1 MPFKVCRSYSCFF
14 YNGSAEKHKQQKNK
28 GDLPMR
34 QFIFLVV
41 LIFLAGCNPSTAPQ
55 WSDKPLSAGEEKALA
70 AVAEVYQQNKIRI
83 LDEWGTERQVV
94 GAQMAVVP
102 CKCDMH
108 EGHEEHA
115 THPDGHLVT
124 LVTRALIEPKKEY
137 NQPTVNMGDNLY
149 FYKIIYIATVNDK
162 TLTMR
167 KTVAREDADERKDEP
182 VEPALLQSISAAAG
196 TLQESTVLLP

>member
-1 MPFKVCRSYSCFF
+1 
-14 YNGSAEKHKQQKNK
+14 
-28 GDLPMR
+28 MR
-34 QFIFLVV
+34 HFIVLVV
-41 LIFLAGCNPSTAPQ
+41 LVLLAGCSPSTAPQ

-70 AVAEVYQQNKIRI
+70 AAAKVYQQNKIRI

-124 LVTRALIEPKKEY
+124 LVTRAQIEPKKEY
-137 NQPTVNMGDNLY
+137 TQPTVTIGENLY
-149 FYKIIYIATVNDK
+149 FYKTIYIATVDDK
-162 TLTMR
+162 TLTMQ
-167 KTVAREDADERKDEP
+167 KTVAREDADQRNGEP

-196 TLQESTVLLP
+196 GTLQESSILLP